1 MFCFFSSEG
10 YISSD
15 EDDSFEGLREN
26 KLAQQ
31 LLYDSKTSPIAYYQ
45 SLWGMKDVQLKFTPE
60 ALEIIAN
67 QATIQNA
74 GQDGVATI
82 LEKLFINIKFDI
94 LGCDVYAV
102 DINEDVVLGKKRP
115 IYHLKKPKKIR
126 NHFQNNI
133 RKMGHLCAISE
144 ENSMEFCRPKIRLP
158 TTLTDYERAISNEIE
173 I

>member
-1 MFCFFSSEG
+1 M
-10 YISSD
+10 
-15 EDDSFEGLREN
+15 
-26 KLAQQ
+26 AQQ

-115 IYHLKKPKKIR
+115 IYHLKKTRKKSMHH
-126 NHFQNNI
+126 HFQNNI

-144 ENSMEFCRPKIRLP
+144 ENSGSMEFCRPKIRLP